1 MPTLLA
7 TPLPEPL
14 AARAPEVIALLR
26 SDAPRRERA
35 EAAFAFIYDTG
46 EEALRYHFREP
57 LDVLGVGLV
66 TRKAVGVALDVALRG
81 IRGALKNV
89 LSGMDDAQLARVA
102 DEIERRLIPG
112 PA

>member
-7 TPLPEPL
+7 TPLPDDL
-14 AARAPEVIALLR
+14 AARSPDVVALLR

-35 EAAFAFIYDTG
+35 EAAFEFIYDTG
-46 EEALRYHFREP
+46 AESLRYHFREP
-57 LDVLGVGLV
+57 LETLGVGFV
-66 TRKAVGVALDVALRG
+66 TRKAVGAALDVALRG

-102 DEIERRLIPG
+102 DEIERRLMTD
-112 PA
+112 